1 MAAALAYFITFT
13 CYGARLHGGEHG
25 SVGRGHRLFGTP
37 LIAPCR
43 PFEAEMEDLMAAE
56 AMVLTSAERQTVLAS
71 IRGTCGHFEWRL
83 MAAHVRTNHVHV
95 VVGADADTSIVLHR
109 LKAYATR
116 ALNGAFGVK
125 QKRWARHGS
134 TRYLFNEVSVA
145 AAILYVV
152 EAQGVPMAV
161 YHSPAGRECLK
172 EPRQL

>member
-1 MAAALAYFITFT
+1 MISDTGRSRVSDDAGFSDYPCHCWHGSFGLLRNFENIVPLWALTCMAAALAYFITFT

-83 MAAHVRTNHVHV
+83 MAAQERKSV
-95 VVGADADTSIVLHR
+95 V
-109 LKAYATR
+109 
-116 ALNGAFGVK
+116 
-125 QKRWARHGS
+125 
-134 TRYLFNEVSVA
+134 
-145 AAILYVV
+145 
-152 EAQGVPMAV
+152 
-161 YHSPAGRECLK
+161 
-172 EPRQL
+172 